1 MPDSVMNLVVQL
13 AIVAIAGLIAWYA
26 YNEIKAKH
34 LAQLADLKEAHAK
47 LVAEKEDKEQR
58 LLAAKDDKYQEV
70 QRMTDVVRDEVTEL
84 RKSIESLTRKLGKTE
99 AGS

>member
-34 LAQLADLKEAHAK
+34 HAQLADLKEAHAK
-47 LVAEKEDKEQR
+47 LVAEKDDKEQR
-58 LLAAKDDKYQEV
+58 LLAAKDEKYQEV
-70 QRMTDVVRDEVTEL
+70 QRVTESL
-84 RKSIESLTRKLGKTE
+84 REEIAKLTTAVDALSRKLGKTE